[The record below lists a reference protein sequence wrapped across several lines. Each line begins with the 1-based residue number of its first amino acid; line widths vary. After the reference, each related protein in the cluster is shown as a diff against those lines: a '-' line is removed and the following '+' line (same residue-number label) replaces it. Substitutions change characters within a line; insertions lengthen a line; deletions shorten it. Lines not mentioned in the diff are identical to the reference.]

1 MSLFKKFTDF
11 CAGIAA
17 FVGGLFLLQKYMTF
31 KPLTDSEYAHLL
43 SYDVKYNNVTLDEE
57 MIKAPSK
64 IKQFFTPE
72 LVSDFDYRMLAIL
85 IVTLMLSV
93 IVGIIFR
100 KLPYV
105 CFFFSLVPAV
115 ITTYVFTQNALFTQ
129 IGLFLIFGALHV
141 AGNLFECVIRDREDG
156 KHRVWLC
163 AKISTLFPAAFCL
176 LCTKLTDKI
185 VIDENINDKLPI
197 FKEIAK
203 TLTKPENMELVTKI
217 GWMFLII
224 FVVTTLFY
232 NVYFIDVIL
241 SAIPVGYTVHL
252 LYSGNLAFNPAL
264 FTVLALI
271 CFMTHIV
278 LCTCENNLS
287 RKEQMQLKKE
297 TEAEEEPNTETE
309 IEIEPETEAR
319 TETELEN
326 E

>member
-31 KPLTDSEYAHLL
+31 KPLTDSEYVNFL
-43 SYDVKYNNVTLDEE
+43 SYDPKYSNEILDEE
-57 MIKAPSK
+57 LIKAPSK

-72 LVSDFDYRMLAIL
+72 LISDFDYRMLAIL
-85 IVTLMLSV
+85 IVTLAISIIIG
-93 IVGIIFR
+93 IVFR

-105 CFFFSLVPAV
+105 CFFFSLIPAV
-115 ITTYVFTQNALFTQ
+115 ITAYTFTNNSLFTQ
-129 IGLFLIFGALHV
+129 IGLFLLVGALHV
-141 AGNLFECVIRDREDG
+141 AGNLYECMLRDREDG
-156 KHRVWLC
+156 RHRLWIC

-185 VIDENINDKLPI
+185 IIDEYINEKLPI

-203 TLTKPENMELVTKI
+203 TLVKPENMELVTKI
-217 GWMFLII
+217 GWMFFII
-224 FVVTTLFY
+224 FVITTLFY

-241 SAIPVGYTVHL
+241 TAIPVVYTIHL

-264 FTVLALI
+264 FTLLAAI

-287 RKEQMQLKKE
+287 RKEQMRLR
-297 TEAEEEPNTETE
+297 EENEPKTETE
-309 IEIEPETEAR
+309 TK
-319 TETELEN
+319 LES